1 MVIKLKFLIT
11 KFKISLFL
19 LIIFKFL
26 TTTISSQDATF
37 TQFYANPLYLNPAFA
52 GTHLA
57 PRATFN
63 YRNQWPGIPGTFV
76 TSAFSY
82 DQQVNSLHG
91 GVGIMFVNDQMA
103 SSLQSNR
110 ISAIYSYQIKL
121 SRKFSLRAG
130 FESTFWQKKLN
141 YNELTFGDMIDP
153 IRGFVY
159 QTGDVFTENGT
170 RSGMDF
176 STGLLGFSEKF
187 YIGFA
192 AHHLTQPDESLLT
205 NNKSLLQMK
214 YTGHFGFHLPLNL
227 NSSIVSEEESTISPN
242 VLYRRQGDF
251 EQINLGLYIQ
261 KGPYVG
267 GLWYRNNDAII
278 VLFGY
283 ELGLVKI
290 GYSYDV
296 TISSLSMATSGSHEI
311 SLQINFQSKTKK
323 KTSTISCPSF

>member
-1 MVIKLKFLIT
+1 MKFKPIFFILFIIIFSIT
-11 KFKISLFL
+11 KSSF
-19 LIIFKFL
+19 
-26 TTTISSQDATF
+26 SQDPTF

-82 DQQVNSLHG
+82 DQHVNSLHG
-91 GVGIMFVNDQMA
+91 GIGIMFVNDKMA

-110 ISAIYSYQIKL
+110 ISAIYSYQMKL
-121 SRKFSLRAG
+121 SRNFSVRAG
-130 FESTFWQKKLN
+130 LEGTFWQKNLN
-141 YNELTFGDMIDP
+141 YSQLTFGDMIDP

-170 RSGMDF
+170 RSGLDF
-176 STGLLGFSEKF
+176 SSGILGFSEKF

-192 AHHLTQPDESLLT
+192 AHHLTQPNESLLT
-205 NNKSLLQMK
+205 NDTSVLQMK
-214 YTGHFGFHLPLNL
+214 YTGHFGFHLPVNF
-227 NSSIVSEEESTISPN
+227 NSSIVKEDETTISPN
-242 VLYRRQGDF
+242 LLFRRQGDF
-251 EQINLGLYIQ
+251 QQLNLGLYIQ

-267 GLWYRNNDAII
+267 GVWYRNKDALI

-283 ELGLVKI
+283 ELGLVKV

-296 TISSLSMATSGSHEI
+296 TVSSLSMASSGSHEI